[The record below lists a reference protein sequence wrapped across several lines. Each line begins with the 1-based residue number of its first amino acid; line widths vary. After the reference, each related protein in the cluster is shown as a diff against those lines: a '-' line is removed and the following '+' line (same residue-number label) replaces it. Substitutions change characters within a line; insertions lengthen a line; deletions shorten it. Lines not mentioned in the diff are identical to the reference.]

1 MAWTIEYSHTAKE
14 QLRKLDRQTARRILD
29 YAEERLAFRDN
40 PRELGKA
47 LSGHLGALWR
57 YRVGNYRLICDIQD
71 SASKILVLRIGKRN
85 RGISLK

>member
-57 YRVGNYRLICDIQD
+57 YRVGDYRLICDIQD
-71 SASKILVLRIGKRN
+71 SASKILVLRIGKRTEVY
-85 RGISLK
+85 R